1 MGLLFKKS
9 KQDRRDC
16 EYRRESPYN
25 LDYFLKGG
33 RERRNG
39 QKDRRLTPDRGVD
52 WWGNRTHVTAKNLD
66 FS

>member
-1 MGLLFKKS
+1 MGFFLKKS
-9 KQDRRDC
+9 KRDRRNC
-16 EYRRESPYN
+16 EYRRQSFYN

-39 QKDRRLTPDRGVD
+39 EKDRRLAPECSVD
-52 WWGNRTHVTAKNLD
+52 WWGNRTHVTAISLH